1 MVRTAPK
8 ASLAYLFPAGF
19 NEFWQKTEM
28 KSRLESVV
36 YDYVPATLTT
46 EESRKTLMSG
56 YGMNA
61 VFIAKHYFL
70 KYQYRSF
77 EPYED
82 DFMAQFTAE
91 MVFVIAEIRRTEWLW
106 QDVFRNIKQC
116 LKPLKLKTD
125 TRQSKNY

>member
-1 MVRTAPK
+1 
-8 ASLAYLFPAGF
+8 
-19 NEFWQKTEM
+19 M

-46 EESRKTLMSG
+46 EETKRTLMSG

-70 KYQYRSF
+70 KYQYRVF

-91 MVFVIAEIRRTEWLW
+91 LVFVIAEIRRTE
-106 QDVFRNIKQC
+106 
-116 LKPLKLKTD
+116 
-125 TRQSKNY
+125 

>member
-1 MVRTAPK
+1 
-8 ASLAYLFPAGF
+8 
-19 NEFWQKTEM
+19 M

-70 KYQYRSF
+70 KYQYQWF

-91 MVFVIAEIRRTEWLW
+91 MVFVVAEIRRTE
-106 QDVFRNIKQC
+106 
-116 LKPLKLKTD
+116 
-125 TRQSKNY
+125 

>member
-1 MVRTAPK
+1 
-8 ASLAYLFPAGF
+8 
-19 NEFWQKTEM
+19 M
-28 KSRLESVV
+28 KSRLEAVV
-36 YDYVPATLTT
+36 YDFIPATLTT
-46 EESRKTLMSG
+46 EETRKTLMSG

-91 MVFVIAEIRRTEWLW
+91 LVFVIAEIRRTE
-106 QDVFRNIKQC
+106 
-116 LKPLKLKTD
+116 
-125 TRQSKNY
+125 